1 MREKIVLRGARVHNL
16 KNIDLDIPR
25 DQFIVITGVSGS
37 GKSSLAFDT
46 LYAEGQRRYIES
58 LSADTRQ
65 FLHQL
70 DKPDV
75 DSIEGLSPAIAVQQR
90 STGFGPRSTVG
101 TITEIYDFLRL
112 LFARVGTPACID
124 CGTEISPRS
133 TEQIVDQLVSLPS
146 GTRIV
151 ISAPIRSASKVDQ
164 NRLLREFSRQ
174 GFTRVKID
182 GTTQEISED
191 LHLDKARDHDIEVI
205 IDRLAVRPGIEKR
218 LADSVELAGR
228 VGQRVIKAAVQ
239 VNGDGAIDRELHF
252 TQKFACPNCGRSFP
266 ELSPGL
272 FSFNSVEG
280 ACPACGGL
288 GMNSDKAKTG
298 DNHSDPAMTCNEC
311 HGARLKKESLAV
323 TLNQKNIA
331 QVSGLSMTGAV
342 DFFQDLQLGPKQ
354 RAVAE
359 KILSEIIARLRF
371 LIQLGLEY
379 LSLDRRSL
387 SLSGGEAQRVRLA
400 TQLGSSLAGVLYILD
415 EPSIGLHQRD
425 NAQLLKLLEKLR
437 DAGNSVIVVEHDPEA
452 MLSADH
458 IIDMGPGAGVNGG
471 LVIAQGTAQ
480 DLMRNEQSVTG
491 KYLAR
496 RREIPVPQRRRR
508 GPGELLII
516 KGARRHNLCNLT
528 VEIPI
533 GLMTCVTGV
542 SGSGKSTLVMDVLY
556 QEISRRL
563 KKVRTTRAATVLE
576 DLVGW
581 DRFDRIIGIDQS
593 AVGRNPRSNPATY
606 TGVFDHIRELF
617 AQLPEA
623 RLRGYTAGRF
633 SFNARGGRC
642 EACAGDGVVRIEM
655 YFLADVYATCD
666 VCKGRR
672 YNRETLEIQYKGL
685 SIADVLDLTASEAL
699 DLFANIPAISERL
712 RSLMNVGLGYLRLG
726 QAAQTLSGGESQRL
740 KLANELARKS
750 TGHSLYV
757 LDEPTSGLHF
767 ADVEQLL
774 ELLHRLT
781 DAGNTLVIIEHNLEV
796 IKNADYVVDL
806 GPGAGLNGGMIV
818 AHGTPEEIALSSQS
832 YTGQYLRRVLPD
844 SHCPTHLSH

>member
-1 MREKIVLRGARVHNL
+1 MREKITVRGARVHNL
-16 KNIDLDIPR
+16 KNIDLEIPR
-25 DQFIVITGVSGS
+25 DQLIVITGVSGS

-65 FLHQL
+65 FLRQL

-75 DSIEGLSPAIAVQQR
+75 DSIEGLSPAIAVEQR
-90 STGFGPRSTVG
+90 STGVGPRSTVG

-112 LFARVGTPACID
+112 LFARVGTAACID
-124 CGTEISPRS
+124 CGTEISPQS
-133 TEQIVDQLVSLPS
+133 TEQIVDQLTALPS
-146 GTRIV
+146 GSRII
-151 ISAPIRSASKVDQ
+151 ISAPIRTTSKLDQ

-182 GTTQEISED
+182 GSPREISED
-191 LHLDKARDHDIEVI
+191 LHLDKARDHDIELI
-205 IDRLAVRPGIEKR
+205 IDRLTVRPGIEKR
-218 LADSVELAGR
+218 LGDSVELAGR
-228 VGQRVIKAAVQ
+228 VGQRLIKASVQ
-239 VNGDGAIDRELHF
+239 VGGDGATDSELHF
-252 TQKFACPNCGRSFP
+252 SQKFACPNCGRSIP
-266 ELSPGL
+266 ELSPSL
-272 FSFNSVEG
+272 FSFNSIEG

-288 GMNSDKAKTG
+288 GMISDKLKTD
-298 DNHSDPAMTCNEC
+298 DNHSDAAITCNAC

-323 TLNQKNIA
+323 TLKQKNIA
-331 QVSGLSMTGAV
+331 QVSALSMIGAV
-342 DFFQDLQLGPKQ
+342 EFFQDLYLRPKQ
-354 RAVAE
+354 RVIAE
-359 KILSEIIARLRF
+359 KIVSEIIDRLRF

-425 NAQLLKLLEKLR
+425 NAQLLKLLKKLR
-437 DAGNSVIVVEHDPEA
+437 DGGNSVIVVEHDPEA

-458 IIDMGPGAGVNGG
+458 IIDMGPGAGTKGG

-480 DLMRNEQSVTG
+480 ELMRNEQSLTG
-491 KYLAR
+491 KYLAGR
-496 RREIPVPQRRRR
+496 KEISIPQQRRR

-533 GLMTCVTGV
+533 GLMTCITGV

-556 QEISRRL
+556 QELSKRL
-563 KKVRTTRAATVLE
+563 KNVRTSRASADLE
-576 DLVGW
+576 ELIGW
-581 DRFDRIIGIDQS
+581 DCFDRLIGIDQS

-606 TGVFDHIRELF
+606 TGVFDHIRDLF

-642 EACAGDGVVRIEM
+642 EACSGDGVVRIDM

-666 VCKGRR
+666 VCKRRR

-685 SIADVLDLTASEAL
+685 SIADVLDLTASQAL
-699 DLFANIPAISERL
+699 DLFANIPSISERL

-750 TGHSLYV
+750 TGHSLYF

-781 DAGNTLVIIEHNLEV
+781 DAGNTLVVIEHNLEV
-796 IKNADYVVDL
+796 IKNADYVIDL
-806 GPGAGLNGGMIV
+806 GPGAGPNGGRIV
-818 AHGTPEEIALSSQS
+818 ARGTPEEIALSPDS
-832 YTGQYLRRVLPD
+832 YTGQYLRPLLRNR
-844 SHCPTHLSH
+844 SYPTNLAS